1 MDEPIDGGERH
12 GLIGEDFPPFSKGL
26 ICGDEQRAPFVAGA
40 DQLEKH
46 AGFGLILGDIGE
58 VVEDEEMA
66 SRGELSPSALSDP
79 SVRTLASLGSHQ
91 VNTSLG
97 SPRQCTKRPA
107 LSRAILVRNCPA
119 QVLRPLKRLNFRIT
133 HARNV

>member
-58 VVEDEEMA
+58 VVEDEEMIFVELVD
-66 SRGELSPSALSDP
+66 RGPESETALCDLQLLDEVRRPGEEDAP
-79 SVRTLASLGSHQ
+79 SVFDEPS
-91 VNTSLG
+91 
-97 SPRQCTKRPA
+97 
-107 LSRAILVRNCPA
+107 ILQTER
-119 QVLRPLKRLNFRIT
+119 
-133 HARNV
+133 HG